1 MRKNLEK
8 KISDFVGKG
17 GLVPFEHGYKNN
29 IFYKGKK
36 VWGVSDT
43 HLYFNGGNVE
53 LSDQTNLS
61 NDDLKDIYN
70 TLEDYLEYCK
80 KEA

>member
-1 MRKNLEK
+1 MRKILEK

-17 GLVPFEHGYKNN
+17 GLVSFEHGYKNI

-36 VWGVSDT
+36 VWGISDT
-43 HLYFNGGNVE
+43 HIHFNGGSVE
-53 LSDQTNLS
+53 LSDKINLS